1 MPDVSVVMS
10 TYKENPNYVEE
21 AINSILSQT
30 YRNLE
35 LIIIVDWPENEP
47 VKRLLYRRQAKDR
60 RIVIVE
66 NEHNLGL
73 ANSLNKALKIA
84 KGDYICRMDAD
95 DVSEPARIE
104 TQLAYLLKYKLD
116 LVGGS
121 MVVMDE
127 TGKDL
132 YAIPQP
138 PMEPKFVEKALRWN
152 NCVPHPTWL
161 GTKSVFASGYRNIP
175 LCEDYDFLIRA
186 SLSRKK
192 IGNCDS
198 VVLRYRMT
206 SDSIS
211 RSSLYRQYLYQ
222 VFITRAY
229 ANDSFANLEEAKKY
243 VDARDT
249 REKADR
255 YAKANAI
262 FNQTLSLI
270 KSRRF
275 AQSTKYT
282 FRLLFTSKAYLNKI
296 LRLSISSILSFCCI
310 KMNKQ

>member
-10 TYKENPNYVEE
+10 TYKEKPDYVEE
-21 AINSILSQT
+21 AIDSILGQT

-35 LIIIVDWPENEP
+35 LIIIVDWPENKP

-116 LVGGS
+116 LIGGS

-138 PMEPKFVEKALRWN
+138 PMEPKSVKKALRWN
-152 NCVPHPTWL
+152 NCVPHPTWF
-161 GTKSVFASGYRNIP
+161 GTKSVFADGYRNIP

-186 SLSRKK
+186 SLSGKK

-206 SDSIS
+206 SNSIS

-229 ANDSFANLEEAKKY
+229 ANDSFANLEETKKY

-249 REKADR
+249 REKADC
-255 YAKANAI
+255 YAEANAI

-275 AQSTKYT
+275 AQSAKNA

-296 LRLSISSILSFCCI
+296 LRLALSLIL
-310 KMNKQ
+310 

>member
-1 MPDVSVVMS
+1 
-10 TYKENPNYVEE
+10 
-21 AINSILSQT
+21 
-30 YRNLE
+30 
-35 LIIIVDWPENEP
+35 
-47 VKRLLYRRQAKDR
+47 
-60 RIVIVE
+60 
-66 NEHNLGL
+66 
-73 ANSLNKALKIA
+73 
-84 KGDYICRMDAD
+84 
-95 DVSEPARIE
+95 
-104 TQLAYLLKYKLD
+104 
-116 LVGGS
+116 

-152 NCVPHPTWL
+152 NCVPHPTWF

-282 FRLLFTSKAYLNKI
+282 FRLLFASKAYLNKI

>member
-10 TYKENPNYVEE
+10 TYKENPDYVEE
-21 AINSILSQT
+21 AIDSILSQT

-35 LIIIVDWPENEP
+35 LIVIVDWPDNKP

-116 LVGGS
+116 LIGGS

-138 PMEPKFVEKALRWN
+138 PMKPKSVEKALRWN
-152 NCVPHPTWL
+152 NCVPHPTWF
-161 GTKSVFASGYRNIP
+161 GTKSVFAGGYRNIP

-186 SLSRKK
+186 SLSGKK

-229 ANDSFANLEEAKKY
+229 ANGSFANLEEAKKY

-249 REKADR
+249 REKSDC
-255 YAKANAI
+255 YAEANAI
-262 FNQTLSLI
+262 FNQTLSSI
-270 KSRRF
+270 KSRCF
-275 AQSTKYT
+275 AQSVKNA
-282 FRLLFTSKAYLNKI
+282 FRLLFTSKSYLNKI
-296 LRLSISSILSFCCI
+296 LRLALSSIL
-310 KMNKQ
+310 